1 MADILK
7 YRLPDGTEAEVTS
20 NTSSV
25 TLPFTTPHLDF
36 TVILDQLAVNPGEV
50 RGWYVSSST
59 YFSPTLSGNY
69 NYRLELIEG
78 QTRTVTIQ
86 TVDAKNTSDLNS
98 GRFSSFRDNFSI
110 TVTRG
115 SAPADSSAD
124 STTQSFLT
132 FPDSDARLTIEGNQI
147 VLTDSNFQFN
157 ISALDVIDSAY
168 IQARQAFSTFDSN
181 EVVALINANTPT
193 LIENSVPLDSS
204 TVSAIINNQ
213 VDSNYVSGRQI
224 IGSDSASIITIVNS
238 IVDSAYVSL
247 RDRVQDS
254 GFVTGIVDAAY
265 VQARDRIRDSGFVT
279 NVIDSNYIISILD
292 DSSLTIDGNG
302 LNNGVTISDG
312 SIVMRTG
319 TGSVAAID
327 MYCEVN
333 NIHRVRLKAPS
344 HSNFSGNPDVILPN
358 TSGTIAL
365 TSDITGTV
373 TASYIQAN
381 QTKFL
386 DSSLATQLIDASYIQ
401 ARQLFDSDTLRDSG
415 FITGIITPE
424 YIQAR
429 QMFDS
434 DTLRDSGFITGII
447 DSDYINNRTASG
459 TDSTA
464 VLAMITTTITPG
476 YIQARQLFDSDT
488 KVDSAFVTSIV
499 DAAYVQAR
507 DRIRDSGFVTDILL
521 PNEFA
526 KDSAVKLYFAG
537 TKKFETTDSGVDVQG
552 DLTLVQ
558 NNARIKLGGLILRD
572 SNGALAIKD
581 SAGIA
586 TSITFSNQF
595 DSSTALSL
603 IDSAYVQARQ
613 VDLQRESGFII
624 GIVDTA
630 YVQARQSFGAAGD
643 STSTIA
649 IIQSVVNNSYVQAR
663 QTNFDFLDSGE
674 VINLIDSNYVQA
686 RQVDLQ
692 RDSGFVTGIITP
704 EYIQAR
710 QLFDSDTDTLR
721 DSGFITGIIDSD
733 YINNRTSSG
742 VDSATVLSIVDSDY
756 ISAVAGGFASPRFKD
771 FKYIATNAQTTFT
784 GNDAN
789 SKTLALKDSNFAV
802 YLNGIR
808 LLRSDYTSTNTSVV
822 LDSAASTGD
831 EIVISAMTADFRGSA
846 DLIDSAYIQERI
858 GGVISPIF
866 TNFKFIADGNQTEF
880 FGNDANGNG
889 LTFDSHNFNVLLNG
903 IQLDRSDYHA
913 DAGANKIFLVSGATA
928 SDELVVN
935 TLKSTITS
943 TLQAVKDIV
952 TPEYI
957 QARQLFDSD
966 TDTNL
971 SSTDSLSEGSTNLYF
986 TNERVDD
993 RVGSLITAGVN
1004 VATTYDDAAGT
1015 LEIRVP
1021 FENIDDRVGTILTA
1035 GNGININYDD
1045 PNATITI
1052 TNTLNT
1058 SDFADSATVISLIDS
1073 AFGQLNVGVIDTD
1086 NVFLQGA
1093 TDHAGIAFGSTS
1105 VLPFRNGNY
1114 SNATT
1119 DLGHPTAGAYK
1130 DAYLS
1135 GGLYVGGT
1143 GSANYLDDYEEGTWT
1158 PTIVG
1163 TSNTPT
1169 FYNRV
1174 GRYTKIGRLVTLQC
1188 FLQTNV
1194 APTYSNANTQFKISG
1209 VPFNLLAIGYTG
1221 AQGTVNSQALR
1232 YVSGDNDQNAGA
1244 STGGGHL
1251 TCGIHADEQLIFHVT
1266 GSGQSRGFVEN
1277 SGTTSG
1283 FILEATIS
1291 YFTDA

>member
-193 LIENSVPLDSS
+193 LIENTVPLDSS

-373 TASYIQAN
+373 TSSYIQAN

-434 DTLRDSGFITGII
+434 
-447 DSDYINNRTASG
+447 
-459 TDSTA
+459 
-464 VLAMITTTITPG
+464 
-476 YIQARQLFDSDT
+476 
-488 KVDSAFVTSIV
+488 
-499 DAAYVQAR
+499 
-507 DRIRDSGFVTDILL
+507 
-521 PNEFA
+521 
-526 KDSAVKLYFAG
+526 
-537 TKKFETTDSGVDVQG
+537 
-552 DLTLVQ
+552 
-558 NNARIKLGGLILRD
+558 
-572 SNGALAIKD
+572 
-581 SAGIA
+581 
-586 TSITFSNQF
+586 
-595 DSSTALSL
+595 
-603 IDSAYVQARQ
+603 
-613 VDLQRESGFII
+613 
-624 GIVDTA
+624 
-630 YVQARQSFGAAGD
+630 
-643 STSTIA
+643 
-649 IIQSVVNNSYVQAR
+649 
-663 QTNFDFLDSGE
+663 
-674 VINLIDSNYVQA
+674 
-686 RQVDLQ
+686 
-692 RDSGFVTGIITP
+692 
-704 EYIQAR
+704 
-710 QLFDSDTDTLR
+710 DTLR

-1058 SDFADSATVISLIDS
+1058 SDFADSATVNSLIDS